1 MTINKFL
8 DELNIFVSGY
18 YEGDDYI
25 VDLSSDDEFG
35 RIFSLLDSADNLQ
48 NYDTDLS
55 EEETHLVY
63 YSDEFEVHLTG
74 NFDTNEY
81 QLIVKPLSEDNEEET
96 EEETKE
102 DNEKEEKED

>member
-1 MTINKFL
+1 MTISKFL

-81 QLIVKPLSEDNEEET
+81 QLIVKPLSDNDEEKT
-96 EEETKE
+96 EE